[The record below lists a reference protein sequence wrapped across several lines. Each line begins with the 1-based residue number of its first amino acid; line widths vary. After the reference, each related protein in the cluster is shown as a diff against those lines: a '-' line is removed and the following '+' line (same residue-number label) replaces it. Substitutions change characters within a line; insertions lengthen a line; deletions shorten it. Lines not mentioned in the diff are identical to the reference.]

1 MELGQV
7 LIHAWNHGVV
17 WLGRDHT
24 KIIYTLFVVWFHS
37 KDHPE
42 LPPHPHGQQE
52 CLPQL
57 LFWNGNG
64 CWELW
69 QDQVRREMGSFW
81 LLLEVVFCFQAVL
94 LIDPFTAVF

>member
-52 CLPQL
+52 CLP
-57 LFWNGNG
+57 
-64 CWELW
+64 
-69 QDQVRREMGSFW
+69 
-81 LLLEVVFCFQAVL
+81 
-94 LIDPFTAVF
+94 